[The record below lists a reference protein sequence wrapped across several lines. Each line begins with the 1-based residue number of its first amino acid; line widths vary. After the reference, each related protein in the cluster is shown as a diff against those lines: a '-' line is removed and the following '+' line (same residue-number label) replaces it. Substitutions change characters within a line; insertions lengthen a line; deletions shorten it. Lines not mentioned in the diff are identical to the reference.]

1 MHAPSYASSVGLHI
15 VRPLLCRS
23 TVSINNIICFFFW
36 TQLTT
41 HIPPWLLKAAHCKRR
56 GTIPALNE
64 GPPRGNRLPSIF
76 YIHCC
81 LTISTTLWGHH
92 HGATH
97 CRGHVVESHGITR
110 PATIS
115 MDVVFRIIWVVYSMN
130 RSPDSR
136 ISNWMWGRWIVRL
149 EYLWWLMQ
157 QTGPPLL
164 VII

>member
-1 MHAPSYASSVGLHI
+1 MNACTFLCQQRWPPHSTASTLQEHCVYKQHHMLL
-15 VRPLLCRS
+15 PLNSADYTHSSMAIKGS
-23 TVSINNIICFFFW
+23 TL
-36 TQLTT
+36 Q
-41 HIPPWLLKAAHCKRR
+41 KGG

-76 YIHCC
+76 YIYCC

-136 ISNWMWGRWIVRL
+136 ISNWM
-149 EYLWWLMQ
+149 
-157 QTGPPLL
+157 
-164 VII
+164 